1 MDEEEKSKMYNE
13 VIALTKTI
21 PKEHRKTVNKIANLY
36 RKIGAV
42 DVLEIVKTLSE
53 IDINNVTSYCVCH
66 DSEIDGG

>member
-42 DVLEIVKTLSE
+42 DVLEIVKTLYLKL
-53 IDINNVTSYCVCH
+53 I
-66 DSEIDGG
+66 